1 MQSQLFA
8 VLTSGGQK
16 ARQMNRHSRCRRL
29 QPLGRLAQTD
39 GLDFALDAP
48 RAARFDLFR
57 LMPDHT
63 LRYRHL
69 GRSETQCA
77 ALDQDSGQFNA
88 VQLSLNI
95 QAAGCSAAASTT
107 TTASSRASII
117 DLDFSS
123 FIIGDG
129 SVIARL
135 VLMVR

>member
-8 VLTSGGQK
+8 ALTSGGQK

-48 RAARFDLFR
+48 RATRFDLFR

-69 GRSETQCA
+69 GRSEPQSA
-77 ALDQDSGQFNA
+77 ALDQNSGQFNA
-88 VQLSLNI
+88 VQLSLNS
-95 QAAGCSAAASTT
+95 QAAGCSAAATSTA
-107 TTASSRASII
+107 ASSRTSII

-129 SVIARL
+129 SVTARFI
-135 VLMVR
+135 LMIR